1 LVFGTNPVDGMSV
14 LILTVWVE
22 IDAPLWQL
30 EQVWLPLAGEPDLP
44 PEGPDEFVSAG
55 RLARAKARMA

>member
-1 LVFGTNPVDGMSV
+1 LVFGTNPVAGISV
-14 LILTVWVE
+14 VMFTDWVE
-22 IDAPLWQL
+22 MDAPLWQL

-55 RLARAKARMA
+55 SVARAKARMA